1 MITDPII
8 TVFFDGSETSRG
20 DALLKITSVVESR
33 GESFIEYHAEITNV
47 SGREIFLEKAEL
59 FQAFSLS
66 DYGLEPPYDIFRSG
80 RHKNDLPGVFTTG
93 CRDERLADVAAVM
106 AESGE
111 GLEEKNRS
119 RIVSDHLTLIKGRE
133 GKVLAIEFPN
143 GRSQLFETVIR
154 LDDAAEFESV
164 ASAALFNILLKPGRT
179 VVSETIRIAETKD
192 VQEEVRAFAGRKA
205 KLYHA
210 RSGRRPAVF
219 CTWYYYGLTV
229 SEADVMTCLEI
240 IRRRKLPYDVFQ
252 VDEGWEITLGEYEAN
267 HKFPSGMK
275 AIAEK
280 IREAGY
286 IPGIWSSPFVAHPTA
301 SIWQSHPEWI
311 LRQKDGTPCRFPM
324 NDTYYYVFDITD
336 QGTLDYF
343 TEIFRK
349 FTEDWGYAYHKLDFT
364 RAAVIYEDAAFH
376 DPTITLAEAFVR
388 SVQAIRK
395 GMGED
400 SFFLMCGGLY
410 DPVIGLVDGQR
421 TGSDVLSMWSS
432 NINKNGRTLP
442 YTIRQSVLRYY
453 MNAWYANDP
462 DALMIRRN
470 EVMERNLRLT
480 YGLLNDAEAQT
491 SVINQFASGGLMC
504 QTEPLDRMDED
515 RLMMIRHIL
524 PVIETETRPLD
535 LLSKDRFP
543 KAVDVLVKKT
553 GAHCLCVINWSDT
566 EAETAGVHLSDLS
579 LEEGEYAV
587 CDFHA
592 GMYRTK
598 VRENETVSFG
608 TIRPHGAAVIKIE
621 RMTGQPIIVK
631 SDDHYSMGGECEVL
645 AVRDNR
651 LLIRRKSILPVDVHY
666 TVLLPEGFA
675 AEGKNTAAVTLRAGE
690 SETAVPLEGKGEL

>member
-1 MITDPII
+1 MITDPLI

-20 DALLKITSVVESR
+20 EALLKITPVVESR

-252 VDEGWEITLGEYEAN
+252 VD
-267 HKFPSGMK
+267 
-275 AIAEK
+275 
-280 IREAGY
+280 
-286 IPGIWSSPFVAHPTA
+286 
-301 SIWQSHPEWI
+301 
-311 LRQKDGTPCRFPM
+311 
-324 NDTYYYVFDITD
+324 
-336 QGTLDYF
+336 
-343 TEIFRK
+343 
-349 FTEDWGYAYHKLDFT
+349 
-364 RAAVIYEDAAFH
+364 
-376 DPTITLAEAFVR
+376 
-388 SVQAIRK
+388 
-395 GMGED
+395 
-400 SFFLMCGGLY
+400 
-410 DPVIGLVDGQR
+410 
-421 TGSDVLSMWSS
+421 
-432 NINKNGRTLP
+432 
-442 YTIRQSVLRYY
+442 
-453 MNAWYANDP
+453 
-462 DALMIRRN
+462 
-470 EVMERNLRLT
+470 
-480 YGLLNDAEAQT
+480 
-491 SVINQFASGGLMC
+491 
-504 QTEPLDRMDED
+504 
-515 RLMMIRHIL
+515 
-524 PVIETETRPLD
+524 
-535 LLSKDRFP
+535 
-543 KAVDVLVKKT
+543 
-553 GAHCLCVINWSDT
+553 
-566 EAETAGVHLSDLS
+566 
-579 LEEGEYAV
+579 
-587 CDFHA
+587 
-592 GMYRTK
+592 
-598 VRENETVSFG
+598 
-608 TIRPHGAAVIKIE
+608 
-621 RMTGQPIIVK
+621 
-631 SDDHYSMGGECEVL
+631 
-645 AVRDNR
+645 
-651 LLIRRKSILPVDVHY
+651 
-666 TVLLPEGFA
+666 
-675 AEGKNTAAVTLRAGE
+675 
-690 SETAVPLEGKGEL
+690 